1 MALTQ
6 QVHVRFLRYSAFY
19 TPLLL
24 TIKSDALKHRGIKV
38 TYDRATPQRTVD
50 AGFADGTVQVAQS
63 APAVSFRGAL
73 AGQAPVYR
81 HFALMN
87 TRDGFFLGQRT
98 SSSAPSPAAGALD
111 QTTTT
116 SWQWGDLVGRTALI
130 DHFFQP
136 MALFR
141 TALRCQGVAEGSLAC
156 ILNHEGS
163 LVVEDAGSPDDI
175 EAAFRAGRGDIV
187 HLQGPG
193 PQQLEQEVRGLSHK
207 HGALTTSMAS
217 VVDGRLVM
225 S

>member
-1 MALTQ
+1 MALMQ

-24 TIKSDALKHRGIKV
+24 TIKSDTLKHRGIKV
-38 TYDRATPQRTVD
+38 TYDKATPQRTVD

-63 APAVSFRGAL
+63 APAVSFQGAL
-73 AGQAPVYR
+73 TGQAPVYR

-98 SSSAPSPAAGALD
+98 RSAAASPAAAGA
-111 QTTTT
+111 QNQPTTS
-116 SWQWGDLVGRTALI
+116 SWQWGDLAGRTALI

-136 MALFR
+136 MSLFR
-141 TALRCQGVAEGSLAC
+141 TALRCQGVA
-156 ILNHEGS
+156 EGS

-193 PQQLEQEVRGLSHK
+193 PQQLEQEVRGL
-207 HGALTTSMAS
+207 
-217 VVDGRLVM
+217 
-225 S
+225 